1 MICMKKIKLLF
12 LCYASIF
19 CACKQERPKTEDLS
33 EKLKGSWQLLSATTT
48 EKGKQTITDFTK
60 DQSMIKII
68 NDSHFS
74 FLRHSLSKQAGT
86 GEGFD
91 AGGGRYSIKGDAYTE
106 FLDFYKD
113 KNWEGKTF
121 AFKVSFAGDT
131 LIQTGIEKVPEAGVD
146 HVITEKY
153 LRIREK

>member
-1 MICMKKIKLLF
+1 MKKINLLF
-12 LCYASIF
+12 LCCAASF
-19 CACKQERPKTEDLS
+19 CACKQESPKTEEAS
-33 EKLKGSWQLLSATTT
+33 TQLKGSWQLLSATTT
-48 EKGKQTITDFTK
+48 DKGKQTITDFTK
-60 DQSMIKII
+60 DQRMIKII
-68 NDSHFS
+68 NDTHFS
-74 FLRHSLSKQAGT
+74 FLRHSLSKGGGA

-121 AFKVSFAGDT
+121 AFKVSFVGDT
-131 LIQTGIEKVPEAGVD
+131 LIQTGVEKVPEAGVD
-146 HVITEKY
+146 RVITEKY